1 MSRFPRTRSTLQ
13 TVATVT
19 LASIVTGSLLAAS
32 TVSSSASSRKA
43 EAGRAKPTVVL
54 VHGAFADASSWSG
67 VIQRLQRDGY
77 PVVATA
83 NPLRGLHSDAAYLR
97 SVLDTVQGPVV
108 LVGHSYGGSVIT
120 EAAAG
125 DPDVKALVYIAA
137 FIPDAGESAGE
148 LAGKFPGS
156 TLGETLNTSSY
167 PLSVGGTGTGTGTE
181 LTIQQDRFH
190 HQFAADVPATTAAI
204 MAATQRP
211 VSTLA
216 LEEKASQAA
225 WKSIPSYAL
234 VAGQDYNIP
243 AKAEQWM
250 AERAGAHTVTVN
262 SASHAVAVSEP
273 EAVTDLI
280 RRAARDIR

>member
-1 MSRFPRTRSTLQ
+1 MSRSSRARSAFQ

-32 TVSSSASSRKA
+32 TVSSSASSRKT
-43 EAGRAKPTVVL
+43 EVSQAKPTIVL

-77 PVVATA
+77 PVIATA
-83 NPLRGLHSDAAYLR
+83 NPLRGLSSDAAYLR
-97 SVLDTVQGPVV
+97 SVLDSVHGPVV

-120 EAAAG
+120 QAAAG
-125 DPDVKALVYIAA
+125 DPNVKALVYIAA
-137 FIPDAGESAGE
+137 FIPDVGESAGE

-167 PLSVGGTGTGTGTE
+167 PLPDGGTGTE
-181 LTIQQDRFH
+181 LTIKQDLFH

-216 LEEKASQAA
+216 LEEKASKAA
-225 WKSIPSYAL
+225 WKDIPSYAM

-243 AKAEQWM
+243 PQAEQWM
-250 AERAGAHTVTVN
+250 AERAHAHTVTVD

-273 EAVTDLI
+273 SAVTDLI
-280 RRAARDIR
+280 RRAAHDIR

>member
-13 TVATVT
+13 TVAAVT

-32 TVSSSASSRKA
+32 TVSGSASSRKA
-43 EAGRAKPTVVL
+43 EASPAKPTVVL
-54 VHGAFADASSWSG
+54 VHGAFAEASSWSS
-67 VIQRLQRDGY
+67 VIQRLQHDGY

-156 TLGETLNTSSY
+156 TLGETLSTSSY
-167 PLSVGGTGTGTGTE
+167 PLPDGGTGTE

-211 VSTLA
+211 VSSLA

-225 WKSIPSYAL
+225 WKNIPSYAL

-250 AERAGAHTVTVN
+250 AERAGAHTVTVD

-273 EAVTDLI
+273 KAVTDLI
-280 RRAARDIR
+280 RRAAHDIR